1 MYLLTHSL
9 SVTDGDVCCV
19 KEVLSVSDEH
29 EVESSDQDDDD
40 DYEILLSSSSDSE
53 AEEES
58 ADDAEVKCEAVSE
71 SSEDLAAVVSDM
83 SLCAGTDADQ
93 VDSIVIND
101 DSSDED
107 EQRHSAAEAGWLN
120 QYTTSDLS
128 TSANHTVAAVCLH
141 EADINDLVTLAQG
154 GMMSLVWC
162 CKP

>member
-9 SVTDGDVCCV
+9 SVTDGDVCCM

-29 EVESSDQDDDD
+29 EVESSDDDDDD

-53 AEEES
+53 GSSDSEAEEES
-58 ADDAEVKCEAVSE
+58 GGDAEVKCEAVSE

-83 SLCAGTDADQ
+83 SLCAGTDADP

-107 EQRHSAAEAGWLN
+107 EQRRSAAEDGWLN

-128 TSANHTVAAVCLH
+128 T
-141 EADINDLVTLAQG
+141 D
-154 GMMSLVWC
+154 WC
-162 CKP
+162 